1 MIGSVAGRSTL
12 KSRRLLKRP
21 WKDIDPAVI
30 GALKLKRRLAMLAL
44 NKTTD
49 ETFAKMQG
57 LPSTRLL
64 SLLQCSC
71 GDAGMARLAKIADGV
86 EELKVQGPFDPANL
100 DRPPAANPKIGD
112 TFLKGVG
119 KIASLNDIELFALP
133 ITDTALPHLATL
145 ERLKRLEIG
154 SCPDIHGE
162 GFAGWRRSNHCG
174 RSLGPQRRRRRR
186 ECKRWVN

>member
-12 KSRRLLKRP
+12 KSRSLKRP
-21 WKDIDPAVI
+21 WKEHRSGRHR
-30 GALKLKRRLAMLAL
+30 GARTSANSRCRS

-57 LPSTRLL
+57 LPNTKLL

-71 GDAGMARLAKIADGV
+71 GDAGMARLAEIGDGI

-119 KIASLNDIELFALP
+119 KIASLKDIELFALP
-133 ITDTALPHLATL
+133 ITDAALPRLATL
-145 ERLKRLEIG
+145 ERLKRLEIARA
-154 SCPDIHGE
+154 PT
-162 GFAGWRRSNHCG
+162 FRAKALPNWRRSNRCS

-186 ECKRWVN
+186 ECKSWVN